1 LSVSGGQIPK
11 NPETP
16 IDTHMDHRL
25 AMTAVILATYCGAE
39 IVNSDII
46 KVTHPDFM
54 DMIKSL
60 KSLQP

>member
-1 LSVSGGQIPK
+1 
-11 NPETP
+11 
-16 IDTHMDHRL
+16 MDHRL